1 MTVTINGEKGVLV
14 NGAYTETI
22 VTGTANTYA
31 VNPANGT
38 IHHIAPTSGAITL
51 TFDAMGNGQGVTLM
65 IIAPST
71 VSFPAGTKFIG
82 GAAPVLSAT
91 NPTVLSTIKIA
102 GVLYVMRAGELY

>member
-22 VTGTANTYA
+22 AITTATSYA

-38 IHHIAPTSGAITL
+38 IHHIAPPSGALSL
-51 TFDAMGNGQGVTLM
+51 TFDAMGDGQGVTLV

-82 GAAPVLSAT
+82 GAAPAVSAT
-91 NPTVLSTIKIA
+91 NPTVLSAIKIA
-102 GVLYVMRAGELY
+102 GTLYVMRAGELS